1 MFWDVVKCPNV
12 DQLKGKMELIK
23 KESIEAY
30 GDLMSR
36 FIL

>member
-23 KESIEAY
+23 ESIEAY